1 MTQTIAAMSPELIAA
16 RIERL
21 PVSPWHTRIRL
32 ILGTATFFDAFDV
45 LAIAFVMPVLAQLW
59 KLTPP
64 QIGLLISAGYAG
76 QVLGAMIFGAL
87 AERLGRIRTLN
98 LTIVII
104 SMFGFACAFAPSYWV
119 LIVLRFLQGI
129 GLGGELP
136 VAATYINE
144 IAKTHRRGRFVLLF
158 QAIFPAGFLAA
169 ALASVLVVPT
179 LGWQWMFVIGA
190 IPAFLIIPI
199 RRHVPESPRWLAR
212 IGRLE
217 KADEV
222 LSQIEKQVSQDGRV
236 PLPPIPTSFPKSSAN
251 ASEWKELFRSS
262 YAKRTIALWVMWSC
276 SGAISYGLQTWL
288 PTFLSSVYKMSVRD
302 ALGYNLVGYVI
313 LLAAIVACAL
323 FIDRVGR
330 RRNFLLGFLVA
341 TAILIVLWMIA
352 ERSTGPIVWAL
363 AMLTATFN
371 GIIQLAFWLY
381 APEIYPTRMRALGV
395 GWASACSRI
404 AAMIMPAIVGVIIHA
419 AGLSVVFLVFAVLG
433 FVGFITA
440 FSLAI
445 ETKDRL
451 LEEISP

>member
-64 QIGLLISAGYAG
+64 QIDLLISAGYAG

-179 LGWQWMFVIGA
+179 LGWQWMIVIGA
-190 IPAFLIIPI
+190 IPAF
-199 RRHVPESPRWLAR
+199 
-212 IGRLE
+212 
-217 KADEV
+217 
-222 LSQIEKQVSQDGRV
+222 
-236 PLPPIPTSFPKSSAN
+236 
-251 ASEWKELFRSS
+251 
-262 YAKRTIALWVMWSC
+262 
-276 SGAISYGLQTWL
+276 
-288 PTFLSSVYKMSVRD
+288 
-302 ALGYNLVGYVI
+302 
-313 LLAAIVACAL
+313 
-323 FIDRVGR
+323 
-330 RRNFLLGFLVA
+330 
-341 TAILIVLWMIA
+341 
-352 ERSTGPIVWAL
+352 
-363 AMLTATFN
+363 
-371 GIIQLAFWLY
+371 
-381 APEIYPTRMRALGV
+381 
-395 GWASACSRI
+395 
-404 AAMIMPAIVGVIIHA
+404 
-419 AGLSVVFLVFAVLG
+419 
-433 FVGFITA
+433 
-440 FSLAI
+440 
-445 ETKDRL
+445 
-451 LEEISP
+451 